1 MKIKLFLI
9 SCLFVLLTSISFA
22 EPVNINT
29 ADAETISSNLK
40 GIGESKARA
49 IIAYREAHGDFKSVY
64 DLANVKGIG
73 EKTIEKNYDNIRLDE
88 AGSKK

>member
-1 MKIKLFLI
+1 MKIKVLVISFLF
-9 SCLFVLLTSISFA
+9 FLLTAVAFA

-29 ADAETISSNLK
+29 ADAETIASSLK

-49 IIAYREAHGDFKSVY
+49 IVSYRETHGDFKTVY

-73 EKTIEKNYDNIRLDE
+73 EKTIEKNFDNIRLD
-88 AGSKK
+88 